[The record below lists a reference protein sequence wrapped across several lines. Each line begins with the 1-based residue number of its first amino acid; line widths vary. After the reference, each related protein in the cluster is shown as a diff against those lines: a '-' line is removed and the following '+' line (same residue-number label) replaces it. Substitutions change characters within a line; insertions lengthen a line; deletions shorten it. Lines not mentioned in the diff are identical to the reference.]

1 MMPSSCLAEAED
13 LIFFLPKGWF
23 IKRFVLKSKWS
34 MVLRFQSDIDR
45 LFYKLNLPG
54 CMEIKF

>member
-1 MMPSSCLAEAED
+1 M
-13 LIFFLPKGWF
+13 IFLFQKGWF

-45 LFYKLNLPG
+45 LFYKRNLPG